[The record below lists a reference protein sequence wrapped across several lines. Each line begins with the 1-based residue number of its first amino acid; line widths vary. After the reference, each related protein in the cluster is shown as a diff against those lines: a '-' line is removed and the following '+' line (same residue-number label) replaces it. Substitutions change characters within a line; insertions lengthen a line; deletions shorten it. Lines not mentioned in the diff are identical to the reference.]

1 MTRHLQKELKFLR
14 ATMTLALLMLT
25 TATAW
30 AQETMT
36 VTAED
41 VTVTYDG
48 SEHYITVNVSVPES
62 GATITYCETEN
73 GTYTSTNPTYTN
85 AGVNTVYYKVTAS
98 GYADYSG
105 SATVTINRATPSSD
119 NPPTASAI
127 SYGQRL
133 DYSTLSGHP
142 IGVSGDELE
151 GTWAWVDSSTMPK
164 VSDSGTTEYSVVF
177 MPNDSYNYDSFT
189 TKTTLTINKAPLT
202 ITANN
207 KSINY
212 GDEPANDGV
221 TYGEFVNGENKDN
234 LGGTLG
240 FEYNYSQGDP
250 VGTYQIT
257 PNGLTSENYDIT
269 FVSGT
274 LTVDKKSLTVAANDI
289 TIDHGAAAPAYT
301 YSVTG
306 LVNGESLTTE
316 PALSST
322 YTQGAAIGT
331 YPISISGAAAS
342 ANYTISY
349 APGTLT
355 VQSKKYT
362 VTFVDEDGTQLQS
375 SEVEW
380 GETPAYT
387 GETPTKAATAQYTY
401 TFAGWSPAV
410 AEVTE
415 DATYTATYSSTPVPY
430 TINYVLYGGTNN
442 PSNPTTYTCE
452 SAITLAEPTAPE
464 NSGYTFSGW
473 YTDANFENSVDDT
486 AIPQGTTGEKTFY
499 ACWLKEL
506 TATAVWDDDNN
517 KYGVRPGD
525 VTFGLSDGTNE
536 KEYIVSNDGNLATIF
551 SILPVHKN
559 GEEIV
564 YTWRIR
570 DNSGCYEQSAP
581 VVDSNTTTFTLT
593 LKTHDYCG
601 TDDPNT
607 TDVDESVNV
616 TWNYNT
622 STKTITIAGSGP
634 MMYYN
639 SAVSDGTYCNGAPW
653 RAYAGEVEHVVIS
666 DGITYVGSNTFA
678 HCPTISSVTLPTD
691 QQLYEIGPGAF
702 GDCTSL
708 TSIDIPMSVNKIH
721 DGAFAGCSNLAS
733 VTLGY
738 GDGATF
744 TIGTDVF
751 PATTTI
757 IVPLAGLL
765 SYLGA
770 DGWSAY
776 ADKVMS
782 TGYCGKKIY
791 NSEPPYEPLA
801 DYTTN
806 LIWTLS
812 AITKTTD
819 EVMTLETVTV
829 NDNQVAAL
837 KLTVSAN
844 TVNPVNTQA
853 KGAFDMADGQYD
865 DNNTCF
871 IFPWGIGK
879 DEHVLAIRDVV
890 IEDGVTSIGSSAFR
904 FPISGKITNATIG
917 KDVKTIDSEA
927 FRGTKLANVTFAA
940 NSALETIG
948 DKAFQST
955 YLTNITIP
963 ASVKT
968 IGGNAFESSNLA
980 TVTIEDSSE
989 KPSQLTTIAD
999 NAFERTKITTITLPK
1014 SVKDIYNAFR
1024 GCTTLQTVNF
1034 AADATIEAIGYCAF
1048 YGCTALQSITI
1059 PASVTMI
1066 ESYVFLNCT
1075 SLSAVNF
1082 AENSALK
1089 VVDASAFDGCTTLTQ
1104 NDYVLTLPTT
1114 VTDVFAARPSH
1125 LVTCLAA
1132 KLWSNVTEKLSYSS
1146 NCGVEVLD
1154 YVNETT
1160 INSANNVQFT
1170 MRSNGTLSDNSPA
1183 LRMNIY
1189 KNTEDPV
1196 GENFSIADYT
1206 NADYTRWA
1214 DVRTNLTAVVI
1225 EDGVEGIGNNAF
1237 NGCSALTTFRVMP
1250 TTAPALGTNV
1260 FDGCTALTIIA
1271 PASYKTADGWKSE
1284 GIVEKLRADREDL
1297 FTNGTEWMTWC
1308 GDFDWSA
1315 PAGCKVYVVGSVDES
1330 TVTLTALTETANA
1343 DRTEGE
1349 ENAEGIRIP
1358 AYTPVILQKTV
1369 ANATGLQARFTK
1381 VGTVPASGYDTSTGL
1396 VTKSESNFN
1405 MLGNAT
1411 DAAITEGGFTEQPF
1425 YSLYNGKFYRYE
1437 GTQAIAAHRCILT
1450 VSPVYT
1456 APVLTIGTETTSL
1469 SPVPSPSREGSS
1481 QGWYTLDG
1489 RKLNGKPT
1497 QKGIYVNGGRK
1508 VVVK

>member
-1 MTRHLQKELKFLR
+1 MIKLSIKTKFMR
-14 ATMTLALLMLT
+14 AATMLLLMLFT
-25 TATAW
+25 TTTAW
-30 AQETMT
+30 AQET
-36 VTAED
+36 
-41 VTVTYDG
+41 
-48 SEHYITVNVSVPES
+48 
-62 GATITYCETEN
+62 
-73 GTYTSTNPTYTN
+73 
-85 AGVNTVYYKVTAS
+85 
-98 GYADYSG
+98 
-105 SATVTINRATPSSD
+105 
-119 NPPTASAI
+119 
-127 SYGQRL
+127 
-133 DYSTLSGHP
+133 
-142 IGVSGDELE
+142 
-151 GTWAWVDSSTMPK
+151 
-164 VSDSGTTEYSVVF
+164 
-177 MPNDSYNYDSFT
+177 
-189 TKTTLTINKAPLT
+189 
-202 ITANN
+202 
-207 KSINY
+207 
-212 GDEPANDGV
+212 
-221 TYGEFVNGENKDN
+221 
-234 LGGTLG
+234 
-240 FEYNYSQGDP
+240 
-250 VGTYQIT
+250 
-257 PNGLTSENYDIT
+257 
-269 FVSGT
+269 
-274 LTVDKKSLTVAANDI
+274 
-289 TIDHGAAAPAYT
+289 
-301 YSVTG
+301 
-306 LVNGESLTTE
+306 
-316 PALSST
+316 
-322 YTQGAAIGT
+322 
-331 YPISISGAAAS
+331 
-342 ANYTISY
+342 
-349 APGTLT
+349 
-355 VQSKKYT
+355 KYT
-362 VTFVDEDGTQLQS
+362 VTFVDEDGTVLS
-375 SEVEW
+375 SRDYDYGTDADDIVK
-380 GETPAYT
+380 PAD
-387 GETPTKAATAQYTY
+387 PTKAATAQYTYTFNGWSPAIASVTGDATYTATYSSTVNKYTVVFKNADGTELSSAEYDYGTAAADIVTPADPTKDATAQYTYTFAGWTPEIVAVTEDATYTATYSSTVNKYTVVFEDEDGTELSSADYEYGTAAADIVKPADPTKDATAQYTY

-415 DATYTATYSSTPVPY
+415 DATYTATYSSTAVSY

-442 PSNPTTYTCE
+442 ENNPTTYTCE

-506 TATAVWDDDNN
+506 GATVIWDDDNN
-517 KYGVRPGD
+517 KYGVRGS
-525 VTFGLSDGTNE
+525 VIFYLSDGTNE
-536 KEYIVSNDGNLATIF
+536 KEYQVQSYIDNL
-551 SILPVHKN
+551 SILTPKGFKVHKN

-581 VVDSNTTTFTLT
+581 VVDGNTTTFTLT

-601 TDDPNT
+601 TDDPKT
-607 TDVDESVNV
+607 TDVDESKTV

-678 HCPTISSVTLPTD
+678 HCPNISNVTLPTD
-691 QQLYEIGPGAF
+691 QHLYEIGPGAF

-708 TSIDIPMSVNKIH
+708 TSIDIPMSVNKIN
-721 DGAFAGCSNLAS
+721 DGAFAGCSDLAS
-733 VTLGY
+733 FTLGY

-757 IVPLAGLL
+757 IVPVAGLL

-776 ADKVMS
+776 AGKVIS
-782 TGYCGKKIY
+782 TGYCGKMIY
-791 NSEPPYEPLA
+791 NSEPPYNLVA

-806 LIWTLS
+806 LIWTLR

-819 EVMTLETVTV
+819 QGLTLEKVTV

-865 DNNTCF
+865 DNNSCF

-940 NSALETIG
+940 NSTLEKIG
-948 DKAFQST
+948 YKAFQNT

-999 NAFERTKITTITLPK
+999 NAFARTKITTITLPK
-1014 SVKDIYNAFR
+1014 SVTEIINAFW

-1034 AADATIEAIGYCAF
+1034 AADATIETIGCSAF
-1048 YGCTALQSITI
+1048 SGCTSLTSITI
-1059 PASVTMI
+1059 PASVTLI
-1066 ESYVFLNCT
+1066 WNDVFLNCT
-1075 SLSAVNF
+1075 SLSEVNF
-1082 AENSALK
+1082 AEGSALK
-1089 VVDASAFDGCTTLTQ
+1089 TIHATAFDGCTTLTQ

-1114 VTDVFAARPSH
+1114 VTDVFATGPEH

-1196 GENFSIADYT
+1196 GENFSIADCSD
-1206 NADYTRWA
+1206 AESTRWA
-1214 DVRTNLTAVVI
+1214 DARTNITAVVI

-1308 GDFDWSA
+1308 NDLDWSA
-1315 PAGCKVYVVGSVDES
+1315 PAGCKVYVVGSVGEN

-1369 ANATGLQARFTK
+1369 ANATGLQARFAK
-1381 VGTVPASGYDTSTGL
+1381 VGTVPTSGYNATTGL
-1396 VTKSESNFN
+1396 VTQSESNFN

-1456 APVLTIGTETTSL
+1456 APVLSISEEITSL
-1469 SPVPSPSREGSS
+1469 TPIPSPKGEGREYF
-1481 QGWYTLDG
+1481 YTLDG
-1489 RKLNGKPT
+1489 RRLEGKPT
-1497 QKGIYVNGGRK
+1497 QKGIYINGGRK
-1508 VVVK
+1508 VVIK

>member
-1 MTRHLQKELKFLR
+1 MER
-14 ATMTLALLMLT
+14 TMTIKKFFAPSTTRLGRQQWFRNVWQRLTMVLMLVILT

-30 AQETMT
+30 AQETTMT
-36 VTAED
+36 VTAEN

-73 GTYTSTNPTYTN
+73 GTYTDTNPTYTN

-105 SATVTINRATPSSD
+105 SATVTIN
-119 NPPTASAI
+119 
-127 SYGQRL
+127 
-133 DYSTLSGHP
+133 
-142 IGVSGDELE
+142 
-151 GTWAWVDSSTMPK
+151 
-164 VSDSGTTEYSVVF
+164 
-177 MPNDSYNYDSFT
+177 
-189 TKTTLTINKAPLT
+189 KAPLT
-202 ITANN
+202 ITANS

-212 GDEPANDGV
+212 GDEPANNGV
-221 TYGEFVNGENKDN
+221 TYSGFVNGENENN
-234 LGGTLG
+234 LVGTLT
-240 FEYNYSQGDP
+240 YAYSYSQYGD
-250 VGTYQIT
+250 VGNAYAIT
-257 PNGLTSENYDIT
+257 PSGLTSSNYEIS
-269 FVSGT
+269 FVDGT
-274 LTVDKKSLTVAANDI
+274 LTVIAKALTVTADDI

-301 YSVTG
+301 YTVTG

-316 PALSST
+316 PALSCD
-322 YTQGAAIGT
+322 YAQGDGIGT

-349 APGTLT
+349 TPGTLT

-362 VTFVDEDGTQLQS
+362 VTFQNEDGTQLQS

-387 GETPTKAATAQYTY
+387 GETPTKAATAQYIY
-401 TFAGWSPAV
+401 TFAGWMPEIVAV
-410 AEVTE
+410 SE
-415 DATYTATYSSTPVPY
+415 DATYTATYSST
-430 TINYVLYGGTNN
+430 LRTN
-442 PSNPTTYTCE
+442 
-452 SAITLAEPTAPE
+452 
-464 NSGYTFSGW
+464 G
-473 YTDANFENSVDDT
+473 
-486 AIPQGTTGEKTFY
+486 
-499 ACWLKEL
+499 
-506 TATAVWDDDNN
+506 
-517 KYGVRPGD
+517 
-525 VTFGLSDGTNE
+525 
-536 KEYIVSNDGNLATIF
+536 
-551 SILPVHKN
+551 
-559 GEEIV
+559 
-564 YTWRIR
+564 
-570 DNSGCYEQSAP
+570 
-581 VVDSNTTTFTLT
+581 
-593 LKTHDYCG
+593 YCG
-601 TDDPNT
+601 TDDPKT
-607 TDVDESVNV
+607 TDVDESETV
-616 TWNYNT
+616 TWNYDT
-622 STKTITIAGSGP
+622 DTKTITIAGSGP

-639 SAVSDGTYCNGAPW
+639 SVQNGENWNNGAPW
-653 RAYAGEVEHVVIS
+653 RAFAGEIEHVVIS

-678 HCPTISSVTLPTD
+678 HCPNISSVTLPTD
-691 QQLYEIGPGAF
+691 QHLYEIGPGAF

-708 TSIDIPMSVNKIH
+708 TSIDIPMSVNKIN

-738 GDGATF
+738 GNGAKF
-744 TIGTDVF
+744 TIGKEVF

-806 LIWTLS
+806 LIWTLR

-819 EVMTLETVTV
+819 QGLTLEKVTV

-871 IFPWGIGK
+871 IFPWSTGS

-927 FRGTKLANVTFAA
+927 FHGTNLANVTFAE
-940 NSALETIG
+940 NSTLEKIG
-948 DKAFQST
+948 YKAFKNTS
-955 YLTNITIP
+955 LTNITIP

-968 IGGNAFESSNLA
+968 IGGYAFQYCGQLA
-980 TVTIEDSSE
+980 TVTFEDSSE
-989 KPSQLTTIAD
+989 KPSQLTSIGD
-999 NAFERTKITTITLPK
+999 YAFERTKITTITLPK
-1014 SVKDIYNAFR
+1014 SVTDIYNAFR

-1034 AADATIEAIGYCAF
+1034 AADATIEAIGYGAF
-1048 YGCTALQSITI
+1048 LGCTSLQSITI
-1059 PASVTMI
+1059 PASVTLI
-1066 ESYVFLNCT
+1066 ENDVFLNCT

-1082 AENSALK
+1082 VEGSALK
-1089 VVDASAFDGCTTLTQ
+1089 TVLASAFDGCTKLTET
-1104 NDYVLTLPTT
+1104 NYVLNLPTT
-1114 VTDVFAARPSH
+1114 VTDVFSPRPSH
-1125 LVTCLAA
+1125 LVSCLAA
-1132 KLWSNVTEKLSYSS
+1132 KLWSNVTEKLSYSGK
-1146 NCGVEVLD
+1146 CGVEDLD
-1154 YVNETT
+1154 YETET
-1160 INSANNVQFT
+1160 VKNSPDNVQFT

-1189 KNTEDPV
+1189 KNTENPIGTD
-1196 GENFSIADYT
+1196 FSIADCSD
-1206 NADYTRWA
+1206 AESTRWA

-1237 NGCSALTTFRVMP
+1237 GGCVALKTFRVKP
-1250 TTAPALGTNV
+1250 TTAPVLGTNV

-1297 FTNGTEWMTWC
+1297 FTGGTEWMTWC
-1308 GDFDWSA
+1308 NDLDWSA
-1315 PAGCKVYVVGSVDES
+1315 PAGCNVYVVSGVGEN

-1369 ANATGLQARFTK
+1369 ANATGLQARFAK
-1381 VGTVPASGYDTSTGL
+1381 VGTVPTSGYNTSTGL
-1396 VTKSESNFN
+1396 VTKDETGFS
-1405 MLGNAT
+1405 MLGAAT
-1411 DAAITEGGFTEQPF
+1411 DATITEGGFTEQPF

-1508 VVVK
+1508 VVIK